1 MLLLKAIKMNNNI
14 IDREDE
20 EYIKQYSER
29 WKILNEY
36 NCSPW
41 NEIEWMKDV
50 LLMSNP
56 NHKEQYI
63 VQGFDRGRVVHRFSF
78 GETIKEEINISYSF
92 LRMLENIGIPHR
104 FGFTSM
110 FSKSAINASKWISKY
125 SESWALSTIIRCN
138 AKEEDLE
145 FVMSRDRLNL
155 LSDDK
160 IKDYF
165 KIFTK
170 ALDNAID
177 NEPLKGYNYIFYMN
191 QINSISEILSRII
204 VRLDDNQI
212 DCVYNIVLKMY
223 KSLRVQR
230 DIRIN
235 KSLERIIDRLF
246 KNMSN
251 NQKLSKLDELLR
263 LDIEM
268 ENQYKLNKQN
278 YQVAI
283 FNYIHLS
290 GIDINNSDKLKQT
303 LEDII
308 KENLDFLNNDD
319 INIKDRALTRLR
331 LLNKICILGEEE
343 KELFGNILWKS
354 SKQGELPESNL
365 FLKSIYKELPIP
377 KDIDINSIYL
387 NYLKNEDI
395 TCSHNLKFRNYTN
408 TCIEI
413 IDNLY
418 KMKRLII

>member
-1 MLLLKAIKMNNNI
+1 
-14 IDREDE
+14 
-20 EYIKQYSER
+20 
-29 WKILNEY
+29 
-36 NCSPW
+36 
-41 NEIEWMKDV
+41 
-50 LLMSNP
+50 
-56 NHKEQYI
+56 
-63 VQGFDRGRVVHRFSF
+63 
-78 GETIKEEINISYSF
+78 
-92 LRMLENIGIPHR
+92 
-104 FGFTSM
+104 
-110 FSKSAINASKWISKY
+110 
-125 SESWALSTIIRCN
+125 
-138 AKEEDLE
+138 
-145 FVMSRDRLNL
+145 
-155 LSDDK
+155 
-160 IKDYF
+160 
-165 KIFTK
+165 
-170 ALDNAID
+170 
-177 NEPLKGYNYIFYMN
+177 
-191 QINSISEILSRII
+191 
-204 VRLDDNQI
+204 
-212 DCVYNIVLKMY
+212 
-223 KSLRVQR
+223 
-230 DIRIN
+230 
-235 KSLERIIDRLF
+235 
-246 KNMSN
+246 MSN

-331 LLNKICILGEEE
+331 LLNKIGILGEEE

-418 KMKRLII
+418 KNETTNYLKLTNDDAKELLIKFNKFWQEQKEYLFKNAKYTPFGEDKNCIKDIVDLLSIVIIPNASSNDKISIDIITSIKNDLESNGCNIIYMLPPLLKLNLINENELKEMIKEYIISKDESYAIESIKSIYYWMLINKNDGYINKNIEITDLLVNRLFYSEDY